1 MALSTEEVSDLA
13 ELAYEAML
21 SGMDANEVRDDLAL
35 SEDDFKAVLVHMFD
49 AKAEE
54 VRSKPTE
61 HVYVQ
66 YVIDQCK
73 NIADLTKIIGEFRTT
88 RQHSAMVSAIKARS
102 DIQDKIIERG
112 QQFGII
118 ASSPER
124 PGQLVAGIVIAELTN
139 QELKQTITRELKEAN
154 RMMEQYG
161 DRPFIDVEVGEIHR
175 GPALPP
181 AELSELTP
189 AEAEP
194 APLTK
199 PKRKKQRVRV
209 GAPRRK

>member
-1 MALSTEEVSDLA
+1 MSLSNEEVSDLA
-13 ELAYEAML
+13 ELAYDALL
-21 SGMDANEVRDDLAL
+21 SGMDADEVRDDLAL
-35 SEDDFKAVLVHMFD
+35 NEDDFKAVLVHMFD

-66 YVIDQCK
+66 YIIDQCK
-73 NIADLTKIIGEFRTT
+73 NIADLTKLVGEFRTT

-118 ASSPER
+118 ASAPER
-124 PGQLVAGIVIAELTN
+124 QGQLVAGIVIAELTN
-139 QELKQTITRELKEAN
+139 MELKQTIMRELKETN
-154 RMMEQYG
+154 RMMEQFG
-161 DRPFIDVEVGEIHR
+161 DRPFIDVEAGEIHR

-189 AEAEP
+189 EESEP
-194 APLTK
+194 VPK
-199 PKRKKQRVRV
+199 PKRKKQRVRI
-209 GAPRRK
+209 GATRPK